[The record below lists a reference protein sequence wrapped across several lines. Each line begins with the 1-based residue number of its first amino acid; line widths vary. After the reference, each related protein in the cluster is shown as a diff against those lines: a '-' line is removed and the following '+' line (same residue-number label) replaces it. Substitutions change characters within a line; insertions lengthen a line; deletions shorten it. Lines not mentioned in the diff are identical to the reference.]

1 MLFLVPMY
9 CNEYIR
15 FHPRPSG
22 LGTMSAFGRT
32 HSGFLQSG
40 MMEPTPTMLDVRDAP
55 RAQEILWIK
64 GSMPCTPLSVSC
76 SVGAWFEGPEG
87 GGLRHNHTLP
97 VPKKYVV
104 WALDPLFP
112 QFLGSPILASKNWPM
127 LEEGQDCASESRRIR
142 RECRGNIRMRE
153 ERPPPWIVRG
163 RPFAIPPAANP
174 GGPPDGCAP
183 QSGRA
188 ASSAT

>member
-87 GGLRHNHTLP
+87 GGASSQPHSP
-97 VPKKYVV
+97 CPKKICG
-104 WALDPLFP
+104 
-112 QFLGSPILASKNWPM
+112 LGSGSSFSPIFGEPDFGLKKLAH
-127 LEEGQDCASESRRIR
+127 A
-142 RECRGNIRMRE
+142 
-153 ERPPPWIVRG
+153 
-163 RPFAIPPAANP
+163 
-174 GGPPDGCAP
+174 
-183 QSGRA
+183 
-188 ASSAT
+188 

>member
-87 GGLRHNHTLP
+87 GGGFVTTTLSLSQKNMWFGLWILFFPNFWGARFWPQKIGPCLKKAKIAHLNLEGSVESAVGTSECGRNGHRH
-97 VPKKYVV
+97 
-104 WALDPLFP
+104 
-112 QFLGSPILASKNWPM
+112 G
-127 LEEGQDCASESRRIR
+127 
-142 RECRGNIRMRE
+142 
-153 ERPPPWIVRG
+153 
-163 RPFAIPPAANP
+163 
-174 GGPPDGCAP
+174 
-183 QSGRA
+183 
-188 ASSAT
+188 